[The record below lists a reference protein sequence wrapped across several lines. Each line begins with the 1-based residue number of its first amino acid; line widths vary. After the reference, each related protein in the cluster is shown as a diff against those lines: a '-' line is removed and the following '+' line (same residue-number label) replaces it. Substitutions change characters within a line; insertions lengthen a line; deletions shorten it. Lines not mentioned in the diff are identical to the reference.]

1 MLPLVRTVRLAMSQ
15 FISGKKNVRM
25 ARHEGMVNKY
35 FTDFLNKFVSKTNIR
50 LDQAELN
57 SDFLNKI

>member
-1 MLPLVRTVRLAMSQ
+1 
-15 FISGKKNVRM
+15 M

-50 LDQAELN
+50 LDEAELN